1 MGNYVIKKNGYLV
14 PYIGAELEDIEREP
28 DGYLMSYKEYLA
40 YKTQVS
46 GFETEKY
53 LIRQKCERE
62 ISDAYKALYES
73 ELENTK
79 KQLRKELSQQQQYYI
94 DKNEELRNTIAEL
107 NNEISLLTENC
118 ENLEKSKTSLD
129 NLMRIKREQGNAAR
143 GIINKKQ
150 HHGYIIINSQEVE
163 DRDFWEYNNK
173 KTSWKSQFQTPY
185 MVDCPY
191 SSVRN
196 QILSELND
204 IIMPELEVTAYSMD
218 EEITKINENKFYKIR
233 MSANYKTGFW
243 EVTIYA
249 TQGLSIPAS
258 MLPSIMTS
266 KMSSKDNRQK

>member
-28 DGYLMSYKEYLA
+28 DGYLMSYKEYLT

-94 DKNEELRNTIAEL
+94 DTNEELRNTIAEL

-196 QILSELND
+196 QITSELND

-243 EVTIYA
+243 EVTIYT
-249 TQGLSIPAS
+249 TQGLSVPAS

-266 KMSSKDNRQK
+266 KMSFKDNRQK